1 MVRLARLGYFM
12 GVSRTGPPALF
23 TSESAVEARLDRSE
37 WQRIYEECFPRVF
50 RALVAAGAR
59 PDEAEDALHDAFE
72 KALTRQDEIVRPEGW
87 LFIVGLRRWR
97 SRRIRSAI
105 FAPLSLLQHTTEMN
119 GEGTELLSEMRRL
132 PLRQRQVLA
141 ARYLIGLSQ
150 EETAA
155 ALGIARGTVAAHT
168 TQGLAKLRKRLEV
181 R

>member
-1 MVRLARLGYFM
+1 MKL
-12 GVSRTGPPALF
+12 SRTGPSTLF
-23 TSESAVEARLDRSE
+23 ISGRSLGARLERSE
-37 WQRIYEECFPRVF
+37 WQRVYEECFPRVF

-72 KALTRQDEIVRPEGW
+72 KALTRRDEIVRPEGW
-87 LFIVGLRRWR
+87 LFVVGLRRWR
-97 SRRIRSAI
+97 SHRIRSAI
-105 FAPLSLLQHTTEMN
+105 FAPLSLLARTTEMD
-119 GEGTELLSEMRRL
+119 GEGAELLSEMRRL
-132 PLRQRQVLA
+132 PTRQRQVLA

-181 R
+181 P

>member
-12 GVSRTGPPALF
+12 GLSRTGPPALF

-97 SRRIRSAI
+97 SHRIRSAI
-105 FAPLSLLQHTTEMN
+105 FAPLSILQHTTEMN
-119 GEGTELLSEMRRL
+119 GEGTELLSEIRRL
-132 PLRQRQVLA
+132 SLRQRPGRA
-141 ARYLIGLSQ
+141 AGLVF
-150 EETAA
+150 
-155 ALGIARGTVAAHT
+155 GRPRGAP
-168 TQGLAKLRKRLEV
+168 KP
-181 R
+181 

>member
-1 MVRLARLGYFM
+1 MRL
-12 GVSRTGPPALF
+12 SRTGPSALF
-23 TSESAVEARLDRSE
+23 ISGSALGARLDRSE
-37 WQRIYEECFPRVF
+37 WQRVYEECFPRVF

-72 KALTRQDEIVRPEGW
+72 KALTRKDEIVRPEGW
-87 LFIVGLRRWR
+87 LFVVGLRRWR
-97 SRRIRSAI
+97 SHRIRSAI
-105 FAPLSLLQHTTEMN
+105 FAPLSLLHRTTEMD
-119 GEGTELLSEMRRL
+119 GEGAELLSEMRRL

-150 EETAA
+150 DETAA

-181 R
+181 Q

>member
-1 MVRLARLGYFM
+1 MRLARLGYLM
-12 GVSRTGPPALF
+12 GLSRTGPPALF

-37 WQRIYEECFPRVF
+37 WQRVYEECFPRVF

-72 KALTRQDEIVRPEGW
+72 RALTRQDEIVRPGGW
-87 LFIVGLRRWR
+87 LFVVGLRRWR
-97 SRRIRSAI
+97 SHRIRSAI
-105 FAPLSLLQHTTEMN
+105 FAPLSLVHRTTEMN
-119 GEGTELLSEMRRL
+119 GEGTELLTEMRRL

-141 ARYLIGLSQ
+141 ARYLVGLSQ
-150 EETAA
+150 DETAA